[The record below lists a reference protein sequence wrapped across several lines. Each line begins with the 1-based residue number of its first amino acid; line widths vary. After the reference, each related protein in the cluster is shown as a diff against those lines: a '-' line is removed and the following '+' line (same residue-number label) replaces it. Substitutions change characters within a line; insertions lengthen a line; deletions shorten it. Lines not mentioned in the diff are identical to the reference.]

1 MNTPRHIISNRAWEI
16 FPDFAPKK
24 RSGSGLVWMIFND
37 SHWDL
42 DWSNS
47 DVLIESVDLLCWLT
61 NEEVEV
67 LRLG

>member
-1 MNTPRHIISNRAWEI
+1 
-16 FPDFAPKK
+16 
-24 RSGSGLVWMIFND
+24 MIFND

-61 NEEVEV
+61 NKEVEV